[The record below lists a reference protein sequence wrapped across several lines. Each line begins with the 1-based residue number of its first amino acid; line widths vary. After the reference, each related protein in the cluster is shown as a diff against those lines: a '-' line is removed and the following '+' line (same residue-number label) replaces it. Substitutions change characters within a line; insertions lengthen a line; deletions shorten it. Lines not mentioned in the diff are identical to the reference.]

1 MKIREDVQTLP
12 IEINVQSA
20 GVSQEEQ
27 ILQLWARKEAIR
39 KNPTTDEPTVTIQTL
54 STNLVKQHPD
64 IQVRLRKTN
73 QIIIEQS
80 KDAVLQQLKAKLLHE
95 EYSENLLHQDAR
107 CRHYA
112 NNLER
117 VVLKDEI
124 LVRQYFDETGNV
136 KYHQILLPQHLLQ
149 ELLQSFHGTAHKHPG
164 ISKMLQEIRQRYY
177 YPSMAKHVKKWV
189 EGCEQCVRDKR
200 VPNAT
205 ITPELLN
212 LPEWDLGPE
221 DAMQIDLLPN
231 LPPSGGYENVLT
243 AIDVFSRYLFAY
255 PLTDSSA
262 INVAKAIIDIMTKH
276 SYLPTTLI
284 TDKGT
289 AFTSTIIAEVTQIL
303 GITLKCAT
311 TKHPQTIGK
320 LERTHASLKTNLKM
334 ACGEYRRQWHKYLPL
349 AVLNHNTSY
358 HTSIGCEPTR
368 VFHGRIPYNILDHKL
383 GNNPNEKINPTTEFA
398 EEIQY
403 RTKILIDKTKQ
414 NIMQSYIKYKEYY
427 DRKAKAAPLK
437 ENEYCFVLQH
447 KADNQGSKKPFR
459 DYRWVGPF
467 VVQKVLPNE
476 NYIVRRIN
484 TNKTKILHRNRL
496 KKFVP
501 NQPLEDNF
509 REQQLQPDEEI
520 VIPQDDLY
528 VITWETDFGEQLV
541 TRDSEPIPTN
551 MPNGERPNAAE
562 TSTNDVTENEAD
574 YVITREVTINDNAAH
589 SRNDHLN
596 NDVTEGNEFT
606 AVTENEESNW
616 PNPAVSPK
624 NQEKSLPNTA
634 DRPKNDENFSK
645 RKLTNE
651 NDTQNSPNKGD
662 DIILMPEI
670 SENDA
675 RNESLS
681 PRRGKYNLRPNPN
694 PNYSE
699 GYRY

>member
-1 MKIREDVQTLP
+1 
-12 IEINVQSA
+12 
-20 GVSQEEQ
+20 
-27 ILQLWARKEAIR
+27 
-39 KNPTTDEPTVTIQTL
+39 
-54 STNLVKQHPD
+54 
-64 IQVRLRKTN
+64 
-73 QIIIEQS
+73 
-80 KDAVLQQLKAKLLHE
+80 
-95 EYSENLLHQDAR
+95 
-107 CRHYA
+107 
-112 NNLER
+112 
-117 VVLKDEI
+117 
-124 LVRQYFDETGNV
+124 
-136 KYHQILLPQHLLQ
+136 
-149 ELLQSFHGTAHKHPG
+149 
-164 ISKMLQEIRQRYY
+164 
-177 YPSMAKHVKKWV
+177 MAKHVKKWV
-189 EGCEQCVRDKR
+189 EWCEQCARDKR

-212 LPEWDLGPE
+212 LPKWDLGPE

-255 PLTDSSA
+255 PLTDASA

-311 TKHPQTIGK
+311 TKHPQTLGK

-349 AVLNHNTSY
+349 AVLNHNTTY
-358 HTSIGCEPTR
+358 HASIGCEPTR
-368 VFHGRIPYNILDHKL
+368 VFHGRIPFNILDHKL
-383 GNNPNEKINPTTEFA
+383 GNNPNEQINPTTEFA
-398 EEIQY
+398 EEIQN

-437 ENEYCFVLQH
+437 ENEYCFVLQP
-447 KADNQGSKKPFR
+447 KADNQGSKIPFR

-484 TNKTKILHRNRL
+484 TNKTQILHRIRL
-496 KKFVP
+496 KKFLP

-509 REQQLQPDEEI
+509 QEQQLQPDEEI

-541 TRDSEPIPTN
+541 TRGNETIPTS

-562 TSTNDVTENEAD
+562 TNTNNVAENEAD
-574 YVITREVTINDNAAH
+574 YIITSDETNYADHAA
-589 SRNDHLN
+589 RNRNERLN
-596 NDVTEGNEFT
+596 HDVTKRNEASEAT
-606 AVTENEESNW
+606 SSSKYDW
-616 PNPAVSPK
+616 PNPAVYLK
-624 NQEKSLPNTA
+624 GRETTLPNT
-634 DRPKNDENFSK
+634 DKRPKNDEILPERN
-645 RKLTNE
+645 LTNE
-651 NDTQNSPNKGD
+651 NDAQKFPKRGD
-662 DIILMPEI
+662 DIIVPEI
-670 SENDA
+670 SENEA

-681 PRRGKYNLRPNPN
+681 PRGGKYNLRPNPN

-699 GYRY
+699 DFRY

>member
-1 MKIREDVQTLP
+1 MPET
-12 IEINVQSA
+12 
-20 GVSQEEQ
+20 
-27 ILQLWARKEAIR
+27 KES
-39 KNPTTDEPTVTIQTL
+39 L
-54 STNLVKQHPD
+54 
-64 IQVRLRKTN
+64 
-73 QIIIEQS
+73 
-80 KDAVLQQLKAKLLHE
+80 
-95 EYSENLLHQDAR
+95 
-107 CRHYA
+107 
-112 NNLER
+112 
-117 VVLKDEI
+117 
-124 LVRQYFDETGNV
+124 
-136 KYHQILLPQHLLQ
+136 
-149 ELLQSFHGTAHKHPG
+149 
-164 ISKMLQEIRQRYY
+164 
-177 YPSMAKHVKKWV
+177 
-189 EGCEQCVRDKR
+189 
-200 VPNAT
+200 T

-276 SYLPTTLI
+276 AYLLTTLI

-289 AFTSTIIAEVTQIL
+289 AFTSTIIEEVTQIL
-303 GITLKCAT
+303 GITLNCTT

-358 HTSIGCEPTR
+358 HASIGCEPTR

-383 GNNPNEKINPTTEFA
+383 GNNPNEKINPTTESA
-398 EEIQY
+398 GEIQN

-437 ENEYCFVLQH
+437 ENEYCFVLQP
-447 KADNQGSKKPFR
+447 KADNQGSKIPFR

-484 TNKTKILHRNRL
+484 TNKTQILHRIRL

-509 REQQLQPDEEI
+509 REQRLQPDDEI

-528 VITWETDFGEQLV
+528 IITWETDLGEQLV
-541 TRDSEPIPTN
+541 TRGSEPIPTS
-551 MPNGERPNAAE
+551 MPNCERPNAAE
-562 TSTNDVTENEAD
+562 TNTNDVTENEAD
-574 YVITREVTINDNAAH
+574 YIITREVTINDNAAH

-596 NDVTEGNEFT
+596 NDVTERNEST
-606 AVTENEESNW
+606 AVTENEESDW

-624 NQEKSLPNTA
+624 NQKKSLPNTA
-634 DRPKNDENFSK
+634 DRPKNDENFSE
-645 RKLTNE
+645 RNLTNE

-662 DIILMPEI
+662 DIIVPEI
-670 SENDA
+670 SKNDA
-675 RNESLS
+675 RNASLS
-681 PRRGKYNLRPNPN
+681 PRGGKYNLRPNPN

-699 GYRY
+699 DYRY